1 MNTIDHEDI
10 IEEQEQLAPAEG
22 PRRHVALLRFLARYG
37 TLLVLL
43 AMIIVFSLKDP
54 DAFATKDNLLN
65 VLNQSSLTAI
75 ISVGL
80 TVALIA
86 GDFDLSIG
94 YASSLGGVLVA
105 GFMGNQDLS
114 PVLAIAIVLAFGAL
128 IGIVNGFL
136 VTKAGVNAVIATL
149 GVGTILVGFEFL
161 YNDGL
166 PTIVGLPEGFTNL
179 SLNKTLG
186 VPNPIWIA
194 ALISAVL
201 WVVLNRTELGQR
213 LQAAGGNREAARLAG
228 ISVDRIRTFAFV
240 VCGMC
245 AMATGILLSAKIG
258 SGTPAA
264 GDGYLLS
271 AFAAVFLGSATL
283 RDGEFHI
290 LGTLIGVIIINV
302 GINGL
307 AIFGAPA
314 AAQSF
319 LTGGILIAAVALS
332 TVARRYVKNA

>member
-1 MNTIDHEDI
+1 MNTIPK
-10 IEEQEQLAPAEG
+10 EEILDKQVDLPDQ
-22 PRRHVALLRFLARYG
+22 PRRFVGLLRFLARYG

-43 AMIIVFSLKDP
+43 AMIVVFTLKDP

-65 VLNQSSLTAI
+65 VLNQCSLTAI
-75 ISVGL
+75 IAAGL

-94 YASSLGGVLVA
+94 YASSLGCVLVA
-105 GFMGNQDLS
+105 GFMGNQDIA
-114 PVLAIAIVLAFGAL
+114 PVLAILLVLGIGATIGL
-128 IGIVNGFL
+128 INGFL

-161 YNDGL
+161 YNGGL
-166 PTIVGLPEGFTNL
+166 PTIVPLPKGFQDL
-179 SLNKTLG
+179 SLAKTLG
-186 VPNPIWIA
+186 IPNPIWIA
-194 ALISAVL
+194 AGILLVL

-213 LQAAGGNREAARLAG
+213 LLAAGGNREAARLAG
-228 ISVDRIRTFAFV
+228 IRVDRVRTFAFV
-240 VCGMC
+240 VCGVC
-245 AMATGILLSAKIG
+245 AAATGILLSAQIG
-258 SGTPAA
+258 SGTPGS

-290 LGTLIGVIIINV
+290 VGTLIGVIIINV

-307 AIFGAPA
+307 SIFGAPA
-314 AAQSF
+314 SAQSF

-332 TVARRYVKNA
+332 TVARRYVRNA